1 MRRTWVWASVIGG
14 LLVSLGAAGY
24 AMWPRDPEPE
34 LVFAPLVAGRIFD
47 GVPAVGTV
55 RATKTVEVG
64 SEVSGRLVE
73 VTVEVNDRVKS
84 GQVLARFD
92 PAPLAEAV
100 DLAEARLADALGAA
114 AAADT
119 DVELARARHG
129 RLSAIAKQGF
139 SPEARLEEER
149 ANLERAEIARSR
161 AAARRKEAEQNLAQ
175 ARRELALGVIRS
187 PIDGFVLERKVAAGQ
202 VLNAALNAPVL
213 FNIASDLQQVEV
225 DALIAEA
232 DVARVAAGMEAN
244 VRVDAYP
251 NQKFSGRVVR
261 LGRSARLEGRS
272 VTYPAVIAVND
283 ESERLLPGM
292 TANVE
297 IVNQQADNVLI
308 LPIEA
313 LHLAYF
319 GERKTALSEEAV
331 EAIEQEF
338 GESEAAIHGAEF
350 GRYARHGLQR
360 LIVKRKDGL
369 YVAPVRPGKQDQRF
383 FEVIIPE
390 EKILPREVQLKPGDQ
405 VLVRVGER
413 RG

>member
-1 MRRTWVWASVIGG
+1 MHRTWLWAGVIGA
-14 LLVSLGAAGY
+14 LLLCLGAAGFI
-24 AMWPRDPEPE
+24 MWPREAKPN
-34 LVFAPLVAGRIFD
+34 LVFAPLVPGRIFD

-64 SEVSGRLVE
+64 SEVSGRLLE
-73 VTVEVNDRVKS
+73 VLVEVNDRVKA

-100 DLAEARLADALGAA
+100 DLAEARLADARGAA
-114 AAADT
+114 ALADT
-119 DVELARARHG
+119 DFDMAEARSR
-129 RLSAIAKQGF
+129 RLDAIAKQGF
-139 SPEARLEEER
+139 APEARVEEER
-149 ANLERAEIARSR
+149 GNLERAEIARTR
-161 AAARRKEAEQNLAQ
+161 AAARVLEAEQNLAQ
-175 ARRELALGVIRS
+175 TRREQALSVIRS

-202 VLNAALNAPVL
+202 VLNAAVNAPVL
-213 FNIASDLQQVEV
+213 FAIASDLQQVEV

-232 DVARVAAGMEAN
+232 DVARVAAGMEAI

-297 IVNQQADNVLI
+297 IVNQVADNVLV
-308 LPIEA
+308 LPIET
-313 LHLAYF
+313 LQTHYT
-319 GERKTALSEEAV
+319 GDYHSPLSDEFIKEIKEEWGGSNAAV
-331 EAIEQEF
+331 F
-338 GESEAAIHGAEF
+338 GAEY
-350 GRYARHGLQR
+350 GSYAKHR
-360 LIVKRKDGL
+360 LHRVIVKRKDGL
-369 YVAPVRPGKQDQRF
+369 FVAPVRPGKQDRQF

-390 EKILPREVQLKPGDQ
+390 EQILPREVQLRPGDQ
-405 VLVRVGER
+405 VLIRIEER
-413 RG
+413 AG